1 MTVLAN
7 NRRELFAQLLAQGFT
22 EVDAHERAG
31 YRRNDGNAATLA
43 QHPEV
48 QARLKEIKGAV
59 AARTVVTT
67 ETLINEAEE
76 VRKAAYDSGQF
87 GAANTAI
94 KGKAILSGKWIER
107 QEVGGPGEY
116 EALNDDELER
126 QLVERMARLGYVV
139 TLAIPHMDGAADV
152 DNDG

>member
-31 YRRNDGNAATLA
+31 YRRNDGNASTLA

-67 ETLINEAEE
+67 EALINEAEE

>member
-31 YRRNDGNAATLA
+31 YRRNDGNASTLA

>member
-31 YRRNDGNAATLA
+31 YRRNDGNASTLA

-48 QARLKEIKGAV
+48 QARLKEIKGKI
-59 AARTVVTT
+59 AARAVVTA

-76 VRKAAYDSGQF
+76 ARQAAMASGQF
-87 GAANTAI
+87 GAAVTAI
-94 KGKAILSGKWIER
+94 KEKGVLSGKRVER
-107 QEVGGPGEY
+107 SEVGGPGEY

-126 QLVERMARLGYVV
+126 QIMERVARLGL
-139 TLAIPHMDGAADV
+139 TDAGETQH
-152 DNDG
+152 